1 MIVYWFM
8 PHPLPPSFMRG
19 WLSVSEAGGSK
30 NRILPNSPSQKS
42 KIFDSPLLKAGA
54 EGRC

>member
-19 WLSVSEAGGSK
+19 GASRSELNQSLASGKRTIIYGG
-30 NRILPNSPSQKS
+30 
-42 KIFDSPLLKAGA
+42 
-54 EGRC
+54 